1 MMETRVKEIPSEFQ
15 TKLKAELKSLV
26 EIQKVERWLFVTGR
40 IQVPGW
46 NILPVVPGC
55 CIICDVGGGGTGKV
69 DWAWATGT
77 PLIIKNEMQIS
88 KKRNIIFENIALG
101 PNLLGMNIL

>member
-1 MMETRVKEIPSEFQ
+1 MVVWDGKNP
-15 TKLKAELKSLV
+15 
-26 EIQKVERWLFVTGR
+26 
-40 IQVPGW
+40 VPGW

-69 DWAWATGT
+69 DWAWATGA